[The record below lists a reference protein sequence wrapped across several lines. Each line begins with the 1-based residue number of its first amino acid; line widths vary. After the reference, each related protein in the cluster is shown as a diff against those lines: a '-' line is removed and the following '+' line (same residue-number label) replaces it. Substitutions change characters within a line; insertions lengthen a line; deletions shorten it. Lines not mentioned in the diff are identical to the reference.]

1 MFHVYDKYG
10 NKTSGVGWECLKVQK
25 KSKDEK
31 SQAEGKIFERRVCFM
46 STLQMEFMETIEG
59 LSDDTMRMLLEVVR
73 QVVLP
78 LDHQEKVSVSS
89 EQQGKLR
96 RLGSLRGQKLISE
109 GYDIDES
116 NDEIA
121 KMFGVE

>member
-1 MFHVYDKYG
+1 
-10 NKTSGVGWECLKVQK
+10 
-25 KSKDEK
+25 
-31 SQAEGKIFERRVCFM
+31 M

-59 LSDDTMRMLLEVVR
+59 LSDDTMRILLEVVK

-78 LDHQEKVSVSS
+78 LDHKGNVGSSS
-89 EQQGKLR
+89 EHQSKPR
-96 RLGSLRGQKLISE
+96 RMGSLKGQKLISE

-121 KMFGVE
+121 EMFGVE

>member
-1 MFHVYDKYG
+1 
-10 NKTSGVGWECLKVQK
+10 
-25 KSKDEK
+25 
-31 SQAEGKIFERRVCFM
+31 M

-59 LSDDTMRMLLEVVR
+59 LSDDTMRMLLEVVK

-78 LDHQEKVSVSS
+78 LDHKENVGAAP

-96 RLGSLRGQKLISE
+96 RMGSLKGQKLISE

-121 KMFGVE
+121 KMFEVE

>member
-1 MFHVYDKYG
+1 
-10 NKTSGVGWECLKVQK
+10 
-25 KSKDEK
+25 
-31 SQAEGKIFERRVCFM
+31 M

-78 LDHQEKVSVSS
+78 LDHKENVSVAS
-89 EQQGKLR
+89 EQQKKLR
-96 RLGSLRGQKLISE
+96 RMGSLKGQKLISE

-121 KMFGVE
+121 KMFGV

>member
-1 MFHVYDKYG
+1 MIRCGCY
-10 NKTSGVGWECLKVQK
+10 
-25 KSKDEK
+25 
-31 SQAEGKIFERRVCFM
+31 
-46 STLQMEFMETIEG
+46 
-59 LSDDTMRMLLEVVR
+59 LEVVR

-78 LDHQEKVSVSS
+78 LDRKETAGVLS
-89 EQQGKLR
+89 EQHGKLR
-96 RLGSLRGQKLISE
+96 RLGSLKGQKLISE

>member
-1 MFHVYDKYG
+1 
-10 NKTSGVGWECLKVQK
+10 
-25 KSKDEK
+25 
-31 SQAEGKIFERRVCFM
+31 M

-59 LSDDTMRMLLEVVR
+59 LSDDTMRMLLEVVK

-78 LDHQEKVSVSS
+78 LDHKENVGAAS

-96 RLGSLRGQKLISE
+96 RMGSLKGQKLISE

-116 NDEIA
+116 NAEIA

>member
-1 MFHVYDKYG
+1 
-10 NKTSGVGWECLKVQK
+10 
-25 KSKDEK
+25 
-31 SQAEGKIFERRVCFM
+31 M
-46 STLQMEFMETIEG
+46 STLQMEFMETIQG
-59 LSDDTMRMLLEVVR
+59 LSDDTMRILLEVVK

-78 LDHQEKVSVSS
+78 LDHKGNVGSSS
-89 EQQGKLR
+89 ERQSKPR
-96 RLGSLRGQKLISE
+96 RMGSLKGQRLISE

>member
-1 MFHVYDKYG
+1 
-10 NKTSGVGWECLKVQK
+10 
-25 KSKDEK
+25 
-31 SQAEGKIFERRVCFM
+31 M
-46 STLQMEFMETIEG
+46 STLQMEFMEIIEG

-78 LDHQEKVSVSS
+78 LDHKGNASAPS
-89 EQQGKLR
+89 ERQGKLR
-96 RLGSLRGQKLISE
+96 RMGSLKGQKLISE